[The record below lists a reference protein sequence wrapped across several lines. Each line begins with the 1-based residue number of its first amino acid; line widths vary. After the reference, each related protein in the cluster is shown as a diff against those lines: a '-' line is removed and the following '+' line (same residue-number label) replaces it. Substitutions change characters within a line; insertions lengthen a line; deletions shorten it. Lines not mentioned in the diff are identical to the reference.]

1 MMNATSR
8 AGLFGKMPRHGDFVR
23 RGLPPGFVAAWDSW
37 ISAGLVAA
45 QAALGEAWTTTWGTA
60 PVWRF
65 HLAAGTCG
73 PHAAAGIWRAS
84 SDQVG
89 RDFPLTLA
97 AILPPGAGSP
107 GEDWF
112 AALEAAADA
121 ACDGALDA
129 DALAACLPAA
139 SPIPGPPPAAPGC
152 FWRDRAAPR
161 PMPAPSGFRDL
172 LEDRP

>member
-1 MMNATSR
+1 MMDATIR
-8 AGLFGKMPRHGDFVR
+8 AGLFGKLPRHGDFVR

-97 AILPPGAGSP
+97 AILPPGAGTP

-112 AALEAAADA
+112 AALEAAPHGVDL
-121 ACDGALDA
+121 GPLM
-129 DALAACLPAA
+129 PR
-139 SPIPGPPPAAPGC
+139 IPGMLRTQSGTIELAPEQE
-152 FWRDRAAPR
+152 AN
-161 PMPAPSGFRDL
+161 
-172 LEDRP
+172 